1 MSWLSGSWLLGGSGL
16 GLAATLL
23 TLSYIDLK
31 DYRLPDK
38 LTFPLIAAGLG
49 QAYLLGLPLLN
60 HLIGAA
66 LGYLAFVAIEQGF
79 LKLRGYH
86 GLGRGDAKLL
96 AGGGAWCGWFGLPY
110 IVLMASLAGLSL
122 ILAGMVT
129 GRVKTKQAKM
139 QAIPFGPF
147 LAAAIFIVWAA
158 LIARPLI

>member
-1 MSWLSGSWLLGGSGL
+1 MLILLSALC
-16 GLAATLL
+16 LAALL
-23 TLSYIDLK
+23 FSLSYIDLK
-31 DYRLPDK
+31 HYRLPDK
-38 LTFPLIAAGLG
+38 LTFPLIIAGLV
-49 QAYLLGLPLLN
+49 QAYVIGLPLQN

-66 LGYLAFVAIEQGF
+66 VGYLAFVAIEKGF

-122 ILAGMVT
+122 LLAGMLT
-129 GRVKTKQAKM
+129 GRVKKQNAAQ

-147 LAAAIFIVWAA
+147 LAVAIFIVWAA
-158 LIARPLI
+158 LIAKPLWV